1 MAVHLERYVSSATEL
16 DALDPRRLLASRV
29 FRATESADAAAE
41 LRVAGAAF
49 VRVRA
54 NALAELRRYRSAR
67 ARRGQ
72 LQALARPL
80 ATLFAAL
87 QAVAPLHESYQDTLP
102 SFVQLVLLDLD
113 PARQQLAAAAAP
125 ALARAGETFAEVSRG
140 HDDDG
145 GSNSGSDSGSD
156 SGSEKDV
163 RGGPAGR
170 PGRGAPRGAVR
181 ALGEALAQEVF
192 VDCARSL
199 HERHH
204 LLYAFLAAVRSR
216 HRGGRDVSI

>member
-29 FRATESADAAAE
+29 FRATESADTAAE

-67 ARRGQ
+67 ARRDQ
-72 LQALARPL
+72 LQALARPV

-87 QAVAPLHESYQDTLP
+87 QAVAPLHGSYQDTLP

-113 PARQQLAAAAAP
+113 PARQRLAAAAAP
-125 ALARAGETFAEVSRG
+125 ALARAGETFAEISRG
-140 HDDDG
+140 YDD
-145 GSNSGSDSGSD
+145 DSGSD
-156 SGSEKDV
+156 SGGEEDV

-170 PGRGAPRGAVR
+170 PGGGAPRGEVR

-216 HRGGRDVSI
+216 PPES